1 VKSSCQLSAISYQ
14 RKAGIGEQG
23 SDNHGR
29 TPLNLFFFC
38 CLLIAICCLLCPD
51 FASALDRSVVE
62 ARLAR
67 FVKQLYGEDDDV
79 RVRFN
84 PVTISQNEKTKIKNI
99 SFVEMPDANGAGI
112 CSLELEQNGGRTRS
126 VQVPF
131 KVFTKRKIFMMR
143 HPGKQGDII
152 RKGDISAKEI
162 HLTGRNSEYPATAED
177 IIGRVLK
184 RDIAANTIITRQVL
198 EDQIALQR
206 GDLVNI
212 VLEGRGLLV
221 RTKGKAIDKG
231 RIGDTVRVKNVT
243 SGREVMGKVASGG
256 TVVIQF

>member
-1 VKSSCQLSAISYQ
+1 
-14 RKAGIGEQG
+14 
-23 SDNHGR
+23 
-29 TPLNLFFFC
+29 
-38 CLLIAICCLLCPD
+38 
-51 FASALDRSVVE
+51 VE
-62 ARLAR
+62 VRLTR
-67 FVKQLYGEDDDV
+67 FVKQLYGENDDV

-112 CSLELEQNGGRTRS
+112 CSLELEQNGGRTRN

-152 RKGDISAKEI
+152 RKGDISVKEI

-177 IIGRVLK
+177 IIGRILK
-184 RDIAANTIITRQVL
+184 RDIAANTVITRQVI

-212 VLEGRGLLV
+212 VLEGKGLLV

-231 RIGDTVRVKNVT
+231 RVGDTVRVKNVT
-243 SGREVMGKVASGG
+243 SGREITGKVASGS

>member
-1 VKSSCQLSAISYQ
+1 MKGSGERRAESKRTRFIWLFIFCFLLSALS
-14 RKAGIGEQG
+14 
-23 SDNHGR
+23 S
-29 TPLNLFFFC
+29 
-38 CLLIAICCLLCPD
+38 LLSAA
-51 FASALDRSVVE
+51 FVFALDRSVVE
-62 ARLAR
+62 TRLER
-67 FVKQLYGEDDDV
+67 FVKQLYGENDDV

-84 PVTISQNEKTKIKNI
+84 PVTISRNEKTKIRNI

-143 HPGKQGDII
+143 YPGKQGDII
-152 RKGDISAKEI
+152 RKGDISVKEI

-184 RDIAANTIITRQVL
+184 RDIAANTVITRQVL

-206 GDLVNI
+206 GDMVNI
-212 VLEGRGLLV
+212 VLEGKGLLV

-231 RIGDTVRVKNVT
+231 RIGDTVRVKNVA

>member
-1 VKSSCQLSAISYQ
+1 MEGSRQSSVVSRQQTARIED
-14 RKAGIGEQG
+14 RG
-23 SDNHGR
+23 SRIRRNAFLR
-29 TPLNLFFFC
+29 LFFLCFFLSSVF
-38 CLLIAICCLLCPD
+38 CLLSSA

-62 ARLAR
+62 AKLAR
-67 FVKQLYGEDDDV
+67 FVKQLYGENDDV

-152 RKGDISAKEI
+152 RQGDISVKEI

-184 RDIAANTIITRQVL
+184 RDIAANTVITRQIL

-206 GDLVNI
+206 GDLINI

-243 SGREVMGKVASGG
+243 SGREITGKIASGSN
-256 TVVIQF
+256 VVIQF